1 MGRKTALEDNGQE
14 GTKRLKELSINTQGN
29 DGIHTAAAV
38 CLCAADG
45 GVGGSWPQR
54 RKVNLDTTENNPFPL
69 AVSAITGGRRLGEGW
84 REGKRRREGGRK
96 GREKGRRERKGGGSV
111 LSAEDFLPCLY
122 MVSSPPFFRLPSP
135 DSDLRTTHCPCWMA
149 DCTSDQNGWFPCKQL
164 SPKCNLN
171 VLNHSVRYWLT
182 WPLGYLG
189 MNGAVRSQHS

>member
-135 DSDLRTTHCPCWMA
+135 DSDKNSEPPIVPAGWQTAPVTRTGGSHVSNCP
-149 DCTSDQNGWFPCKQL
+149 QNAIL
-164 SPKCNLN
+164 MS
-171 VLNHSVRYWLT
+171 
-182 WPLGYLG
+182 
-189 MNGAVRSQHS
+189 